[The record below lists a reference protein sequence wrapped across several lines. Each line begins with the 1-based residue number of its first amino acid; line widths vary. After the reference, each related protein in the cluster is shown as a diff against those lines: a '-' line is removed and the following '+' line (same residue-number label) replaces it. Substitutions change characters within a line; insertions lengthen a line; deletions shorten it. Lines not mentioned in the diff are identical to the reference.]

1 MNKLKMGMLFLLL
14 LAVLCGTM
22 TVSAAEAPYE
32 TYVFAYDSSVQITPN
47 AYLPAEKIA
56 AFGETLLKNP
66 SDMVVDE
73 ERGLIAIADTGNNR
87 IVLLNRNFE
96 VTGTIGPFTLPNGTE
111 YTFDSPSGVFITE
124 EDWLVVADTNHGRL
138 VVFDKDNRYLR
149 TIDGPPAQ
157 VLPENFKYN
166 PISVAVNAAG
176 QFYVVSKNSNMGVMA
191 LDGDGGFQGFIG
203 AQRVASNAAQLLWRA
218 FMTEEQLARSVQFVP
233 VEYSSLTIDHKGFVY
248 VTCSSIDRFEL
259 YNTIHS
265 RSMDSTY
272 APVKKINPAG
282 TDVLRRNGFFPPA
295 GDINFSP
302 YDGEEAVGPSQ
313 ISKVILLDNGMYM
326 LLDSYGNK
334 LFTYDSS
341 GNLLFAFG
349 GKGEALGLFSR
360 LSAAAAWGDELLA
373 LDAETGAITVFRKTA
388 YGALLDEVIG
398 YQENREYDKAQGLW
412 NELLGENN
420 NFDLAYLGV
429 GKALMEKGDLT
440 GAMKYFELINNKLYY
455 SKAYGL
461 YRQEILQRWG
471 LWILLGVLIL
481 ILLAVW
487 VFRKIAVHNQKTLAS
502 PAGGR
507 LRDALLLGFYVIF
520 HPFNGY
526 WALKG
531 EKRGGVRSA
540 TILLA
545 LACLTQAI
553 AAAASGFLSG
563 DEEASVGSGVLN
575 LLAPLLLWC
584 IANTCFT
591 SLMDGKGSF
600 RDVYVAVGTSTLP
613 VTLLVLPCTVVSH
626 FLILEE
632 LPILAMVTNVAYIW
646 MAALIFF
653 SMITVHDYTLGKNV
667 LVSILTVLGMA
678 FILFLLFIFVS
689 LIGRMISLVSAVGTE
704 LSLRT

>member
-96 VTGTIGPFTLPNGTE
+96 VTGTIGPFALPNGTE
-111 YTFDSPSGVFITE
+111 DTFDSPSGVFITE

-282 TDVLRRNGFFPPA
+282 TDVLRRHGFFPPA

-302 YDGEEAVGPSQ
+302 YDGDEAVGPSQ

-388 YGALLDEVIG
+388 YGTLLDEVIG

>member
-111 YTFDSPSGVFITE
+111 DTFDSPSGVFITE

-420 NFDLAYLGV
+420 NYDLAYLGV

>member
-96 VTGTIGPFTLPNGTE
+96 VTGTIGPFALPNGTE
-111 YTFDSPSGVFITE
+111 DTFDSPSGVFITE

-632 LPILAMVTNVAYIW
+632 LPILAMVTNVATIW

>member
-96 VTGTIGPFTLPNGTE
+96 VTGTIGPFALPNGTE
-111 YTFDSPSGVFITE
+111 DTFDSPSGVFITE

-302 YDGEEAVGPSQ
+302 YDGDEAVGPSQ

-388 YGALLDEVIG
+388 YGTLLDEVIG

>member
-111 YTFDSPSGVFITE
+111 DTFDSPSGVFITE

-398 YQENREYDKAQGLW
+398 YLENREYDKAQGLW

>member
-96 VTGTIGPFTLPNGTE
+96 VTGTIGPFALPNGTE
-111 YTFDSPSGVFITE
+111 DTFDSPSGVFITE

-149 TIDGPPAQ
+149 TIDDPPAQ

-302 YDGEEAVGPSQ
+302 YDGDEAVGPSQ

-388 YGALLDEVIG
+388 YGTLLDEVIG